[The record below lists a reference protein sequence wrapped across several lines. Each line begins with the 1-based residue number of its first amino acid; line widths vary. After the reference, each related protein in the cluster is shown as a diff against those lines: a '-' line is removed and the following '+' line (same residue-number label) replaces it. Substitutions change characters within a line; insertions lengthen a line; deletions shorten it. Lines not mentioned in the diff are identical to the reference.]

1 MQRKTLQINSPLQEK
16 MILSPKIRLPAH
28 SRCHIWLDFCSL
40 VTAFNVI
47 LITLMPRQINT
58 FTINRIKRIKPFLF
72 IILFIIVIAGC
83 EDDKNN
89 VIRSPEEEQ
98 ILELAYDRGYN
109 YPDGFYHEAD
119 EIGSVYYDNTL
130 SIRPLSERE
139 HIWIELNTDDK
150 NEARLWSDK
159 TNEYYS
165 VDRDVVLENETEK
178 YFQFKRVSPAN
189 NSDVIYSRIHKA
201 SYFQPAL
208 NKFSV
213 SDSLVGKYSGE
224 LSLVDVKE
232 LVEYLWSCGTMDV
245 TYSKVITSEIHEFS
259 DRFESDIQSILIVY
273 GDFGLNDEIRV
284 YDNRIIL
291 NKSDRELVVKTQ
303 KTKSI
308 TGTGR

>member
-1 MQRKTLQINSPLQEK
+1 
-16 MILSPKIRLPAH
+16 
-28 SRCHIWLDFCSL
+28 
-40 VTAFNVI
+40 
-47 LITLMPRQINT
+47 MPRQINT